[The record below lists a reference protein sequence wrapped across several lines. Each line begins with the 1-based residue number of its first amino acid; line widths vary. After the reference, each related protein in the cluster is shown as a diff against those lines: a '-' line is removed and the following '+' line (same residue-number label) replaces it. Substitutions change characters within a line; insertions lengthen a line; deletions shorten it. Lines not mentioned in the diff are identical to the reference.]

1 MIHALVKDF
10 KACGFH
16 CNGLGILTF
25 QYILVP
31 PVKFSLPSEHFAIL
45 QKFNSIVVAIACF

>member
-10 KACGFH
+10 KARGFH
-16 CNGLGILTF
+16 CNGLGIITF

-31 PVKFSLPSEHFAIL
+31 PVKFSFRSEHFPIL